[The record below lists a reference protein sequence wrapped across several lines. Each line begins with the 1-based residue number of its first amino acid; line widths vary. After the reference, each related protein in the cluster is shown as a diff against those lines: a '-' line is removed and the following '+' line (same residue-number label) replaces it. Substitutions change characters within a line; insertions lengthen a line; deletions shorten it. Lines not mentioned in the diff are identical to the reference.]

1 MFNLNEQGKG
11 GTFCLSKAGLAIG
24 DGSKLGV
31 SIASTVGTGID
42 FCIDGILYNHA
53 DAATDLPLSADDAQG
68 LLTKC
73 LYLICV
79 DVNGAVTSVQGV
91 PVLTADLTA
100 GTEVLQWPALPD
112 NKAPIGAVKI
122 QTTGTQNFTP
132 GTTALDAGSGDND
145 ITATYYDLFSIPTAP
160 LTS

>member
-1 MFNLNEQGKG
+1 MFNLNQEAKG

-31 SIASTVGTGID
+31 AIASTVGAGID
-42 FCIDGILYNHA
+42 FCIDGIMYNHA
-53 DAATDLPLSADDAQG
+53 DAATDLPLTADDAQG

-79 DVNGAVTSVQGV
+79 DSGGTVTSVKGTS
-91 PVLTADLTA
+91 VLTADLVA
-100 GTEVLQWPALPD
+100 GTKVLQWPVPTADTCPV
-112 NKAPIGAVKI
+112 GAVKI
-122 QTTGTQNFTP
+122 QTTGTQNFTA

-145 ITATYYDLFSIPTAP
+145 ITVTYYDLFSVPTAP
-160 LTS
+160 LTA